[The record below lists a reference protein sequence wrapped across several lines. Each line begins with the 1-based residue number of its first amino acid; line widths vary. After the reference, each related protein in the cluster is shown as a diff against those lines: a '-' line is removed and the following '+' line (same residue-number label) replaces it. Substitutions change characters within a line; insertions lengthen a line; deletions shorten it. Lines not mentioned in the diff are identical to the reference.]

1 VKLHDLG
8 EGGLIRKIRDRF
20 KTAAVIP
27 LGDDAAVFDVQPD
40 HSIVFC
46 SDLMAENRHF
56 LRHLHPPDSVGYK
69 SIAANVSDVGAMG
82 GTPLYFLISFAA
94 PDDLDVSWIDGFL
107 NGVAN
112 ACRDFE
118 IGLVGG
124 DSSSSD
130 SIFVDVSMIGTV
142 PAGKAIGRFG
152 AKRGDSIYVTGKLG
166 GSMLGLEHL
175 KAGLKDDA
183 VERHLYPKPRHKVG
197 AALRDKVHAMIDI
210 SDGLSTDL
218 THILEESK
226 VSARIYKNRVPAWP
240 RAEDLHMLHGGEEYE
255 LILVGPQLPEAIAG
269 TTLTQ
274 IGEIVDSGLKNEILL
289 IDGGQETV
297 LQSQGWQHF

>member
-1 VKLHDLG
+1 
-8 EGGLIRKIRDRF
+8 
-20 KTAAVIP
+20 
-27 LGDDAAVFDVQPD
+27 
-40 HSIVFC
+40 
-46 SDLMAENRHF
+46 
-56 LRHLHPPDSVGYK
+56 
-69 SIAANVSDVGAMG
+69 
-82 GTPLYFLISFAA
+82 
-94 PDDLDVSWIDGFL
+94 
-107 NGVAN
+107 
-112 ACRDFE
+112 
-118 IGLVGG
+118 
-124 DSSSSD
+124 
-130 SIFVDVSMIGTV
+130 
-142 PAGKAIGRFG
+142 
-152 AKRGDSIYVTGKLG
+152 
-166 GSMLGLEHL
+166 L

-226 VSARIYKNRVPAWP
+226 VSARIYKNRIPAWP

-255 LILVGPQLPEAIAG
+255 LILVGQQLPEAIAG
-269 TTLTQ
+269 TMLTQ